1 MLRVLFA
8 AAAFAI
14 LGQPAAH
21 AADLDAPA
29 IIGKVVGGFVRP
41 AYQDFHQAT
50 SQLSAGVKALCS
62 APSQAAVDTAR
73 KAFGGAVD
81 AWSKAEIIRFGPVT
95 EENRLD
101 RILFW
106 PDRKGTGLKQVQA
119 AIQTRDETAADPAK
133 LAAKSVAVQGLG
145 ALEYVLFGTDSDMLA
160 GTDGA
165 YRCSFGAAIA
175 INLDKMAGDIEQAW
189 NSPDGFAATWSK
201 PDAKNPLY
209 RDNDE
214 AVGELFD
221 VFVTGLEM
229 DRDVRLGGFLGKT
242 AKEDKPKQALFWR
255 SEKTVDSVAGNL
267 AGMKALFEISG
278 LGDALSDE
286 MRWIENSINFEFAN
300 AARAAAGS
308 EGPIADVLVN
318 PDRRGKLAYFGV
330 VTSSLSELFGKR
342 LAGELGLTSGFSS
355 LDGD

>member
-1 MLRVLFA
+1 MFRVLV
-8 AAAFAI
+8 AAAFFV
-14 LGQPAAH
+14 LGQSAAH
-21 AADLDAPA
+21 AAELDAPK
-29 IIGKVVGGFVRP
+29 IVGKVIDGFVRP
-41 AYQDFHQAT
+41 VYHGFHQAT
-50 SQLSAGVKALCS
+50 SQLSSDVKALCS
-62 APSQAAVDTAR
+62 APSQAALDSAR
-73 KAFGGAVD
+73 KAFGGTVD

-95 EENRLD
+95 EQNRLD

-106 PDRKGTGLKQVQA
+106 PDRKSTGLKQVQA
-119 AIQTRDETAADPAK
+119 AIQSKDETAADPAK
-133 LAAKSVAVQGLG
+133 LATKSVAVQGLG
-145 ALEYVLFGTDSDMLA
+145 ALEFVLFGTDADTLA

-165 YRCSFGAAIA
+165 YRCSFGASIA
-175 INLDKMAGDIEQAW
+175 INLDTMAGELEKAW
-189 NSPDGFAATWSK
+189 DAPDGFAGTWAK
-201 PDAKNPLY
+201 PGANNPLY
-209 RDNDE
+209 RNNDE
-214 AVGELFD
+214 AVSELFD

-229 DRDVRLGGFLGKT
+229 DRDVRLGGFLGKMS
-242 AKEDKPKQALFWR
+242 AAEDKPKQAVFWR

-267 AGMKALFEISG
+267 AGMKALFETSG

-308 EGPIADVLVN
+308 EGPLTEVLAD
-318 PDRRGKLAYFGV
+318 PQRRGRLSYLSV